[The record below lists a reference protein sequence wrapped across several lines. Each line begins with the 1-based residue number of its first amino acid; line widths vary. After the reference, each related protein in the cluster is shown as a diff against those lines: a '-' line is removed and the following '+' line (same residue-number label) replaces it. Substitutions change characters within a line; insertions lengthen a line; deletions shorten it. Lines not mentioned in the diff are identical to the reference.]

1 MLLILSR
8 AFIFYERGNNMKEII
23 TIQISKFLT
32 NDYVKQI
39 GLKQWGVQTPATVN
53 RSRHYIFDEI
63 FNDNECFGVIATNSN
78 DEIVEDCT
86 VLEMK
91 RILNYGIMAIYLC
104 HLILGEW
111 VLPLK

>member
-1 MLLILSR
+1 
-8 AFIFYERGNNMKEII
+8 MKEII

-63 FNDNECFGVIATNSN
+63 FSAPI
-78 DEIVEDCT
+78 
-86 VLEMK
+86 K
-91 RILNYGIMAIYLC
+91 AI
-104 HLILGEW
+104 
-111 VLPLK
+111 